1 MRQYLILVL
10 NNTRIKVN
18 RRKLASK
25 SQYFAS
31 LFSHN
36 FSDSNSEEHI
46 VNYDIPLCTLQTFVQ
61 WVHDKNYMCVLHQPI
76 KVSLTKF
83 LQKNFKGLL
92 TLLQLSVLFMVDEL
106 TSDIIEII
114 VSYWLDPQKVID
126 IWLLAQELSVKVLQ
140 DVCISLCLD
149 RFEELPLSSLIK
161 LNADNIV
168 KLLNNVN
175 LRYSSEFYLQHM
187 RDQWMKHHKT
197 NLINVKGERQL
208 KLIKAWTIVHE
219 SDQNDRK
226 EDYGIRNAYLYIW
239 DGNVLNERV
248 KLKCIEYPNTWL
260 FGTQVVTRGF
270 SVYTIG
276 GSAGLEGAQF
286 NKIISRYCLLSKK
299 WYYEAHLPVPRRHMI
314 AVFLRNKLVLV
325 GGVGKHRLKLSSVDI
340 LNIHT
345 GNWTSGSHI
354 PECFTSVPPYCVKSG
369 KLFVLKSSFYIYY
382 PEENVWNTIAI
393 PGCNDIGRVD
403 AFITHDT
410 TLLFSG
416 IYLDGKAAVIRTDII
431 KNGSV
436 CEKPNCMIQPI
447 LKRDK
452 IFINSIKADSKFKFN
467 INVLILP
474 DTRKKKG
481 SNLYF
486 HVHADINDDFK
497 NATFPRFNSSNIID
511 PNTLYNTV

>member
-1 MRQYLILVL
+1 MRQYLTLIL
-10 NNTRIKVN
+10 NNTHIKVN
-18 RRKLASK
+18 RKKLASK

-36 FSDSNSEEHI
+36 FCDSNSEEHVI
-46 VNYDIPLCTLQTFVQ
+46 NYDISLCTLQTFVY
-61 WVHDKNYMCVLHQPI
+61 WVHDKNHMCVLYQPI

-92 TLLQLSVLFMVDEL
+92 ALLQLSVLFMVDEL
-106 TSDIIEII
+106 ISDIIEII

-126 IWLLAQELSVKVLQ
+126 IWLLAQELGVKVLQ
-140 DVCISLCLD
+140 DVCVSLCLD

-175 LRYSSEFYLQHM
+175 LRYSSEFYLQHI
-187 RDQWMKHHKT
+187 REQWMKYHKT
-197 NLINVKGERQL
+197 NLIDVKGERKL
-208 KLIKAWTIVHE
+208 KFIKTWTVIHE
-219 SDQNDRK
+219 SDQNDQK
-226 EDYGIRNAYLYIW
+226 ENYGIKNAYLYMW

-248 KLKCIEYPNTWL
+248 KLKCIEHPNTWL
-260 FGTQVVTRGF
+260 FGAQVVTRGF

-276 GSAGLEGAQF
+276 GCVGLESAQF

-314 AVFLRNKLVLV
+314 AVFLSNKLILV

-345 GNWTSGSHI
+345 GNWTSGPHI

-382 PEENVWNTIAI
+382 PEENIWNTISI
-393 PGCNDIGRVD
+393 PGCNNIGRVD

-416 IYLDGKAAVIRTDII
+416 IYLDGKAAIIRTDII
-431 KNGSV
+431 KNESV
-436 CEKPNCMIQPI
+436 CEKPNCMIQPV

-452 IFINSIKADSKFKFN
+452 IFVNSIKADSKFKFN
-467 INVLILP
+467 IYVLILP

-481 SNLYF
+481 SDLHF
-486 HVHADINDDFK
+486 HVHADVNNDFK

-511 PNTLYNTV
+511 PNTLYNIL